1 MRPHRLQ
8 PARLSPPWDSPGE
21 NTGVG
26 CHFLLQCVKVKSER
40 QVAQSC
46 QTLSEP
52 MDCSPPGSSVH
63 EIFQA
68 RVLEWGALPSLKLLL
83 RPCWM
88 LTKTRTQLSLK
99 NTLFC
104 VIQYCWPTFAFSM
117 NYGEGER
124 LHFHMLFLKIAVIRL
139 LSEVY
144 FLSVEVL
151 VVVQRC
157 MYHMVCK
164 RIALA
169 NIVLTTQGWIAN
181 I

>member
-1 MRPHRLQ
+1 
-8 PARLSPPWDSPGE
+8 
-21 NTGVG
+21 
-26 CHFLLQCVKVKSER
+26 
-40 QVAQSC
+40 
-46 QTLSEP
+46 
-52 MDCSPPGSSVH
+52 
-63 EIFQA
+63 
-68 RVLEWGALPSLKLLL
+68 
-83 RPCWM
+83 
-88 LTKTRTQLSLK
+88 
-99 NTLFC
+99 
-104 VIQYCWPTFAFSM
+104 M

-169 NIVLTTQGWIAN
+169 NIVLTTQG
-181 I
+181 